1 MNRLN
6 LMLHCGAAS
15 ATREQIDS
23 CVTPAP
29 TDTWHPIPHNSLIDL
44 LEQRLPDYGLV
55 VQQQAHGLHNNGER
69 YFGMFQVGNDGATTD
84 GSDFAMVF
92 GLRNSH
98 DKSFPAGLCLGS
110 GVFVCDNLAFSAE
123 IVVGRRHTT
132 HIMRDLPL
140 LVSNAVGRLVEA
152 RTSQEDRLAAYK
164 ETEITDSQADHLVCE
179 AYRQGAIAKTRIADV
194 LEQWKTPAHP
204 EFAEDKTAWRLFN
217 GFTEIYKNSNRKSKA
232 LGVTG
237 MSRYTTRLHGVLDS
251 ACGLLTDRDAILD
264 GIVDAEEVTVTA
276 RN

>member
-1 MNRLN
+1 
-6 LMLHCGAAS
+6 MLHCGAAS
-15 ATREQIDS
+15 ATREQIDA
-23 CVTPAP
+23 CPTPSA

-44 LEQRLPDYGLV
+44 LERKLPDYGLV
-55 VQQQAHGLHNNGER
+55 VEQQAHGLHNNGER
-69 YFGMFQVGNDGATTD
+69 YFGMFQVGTDGATTD
-84 GSDFAMVF
+84 GNDFAMVF

-140 LVSNAVGRLVEA
+140 LLSNAVGRLVEA
-152 RTSQEDRLAAYK
+152 RTTQEDRLAAYK
-164 ETEITDSQADHLVCE
+164 ETEITDNQADHLVCE
-179 AYRQGAIAKTRIADV
+179 AYRKGAIAKTRIADV
-194 LEQWKTPAHP
+194 LEQWRTPAHP

-251 ACGLLTDRDAILD
+251 ACGLLTDREAVLD
-264 GIVDAEEVTVTA
+264 GVVDAEAATVTV